1 MRLRGCRLVTF
12 SVGFL
17 TFATAFLPASVAA
30 ASGVAQAAAEQRGSP
45 PAPPPP
51 TITSTGKHVYLD
63 GVATNFVGTP
73 GQFTLSD
80 TGTVTGYIFGLGSVV
95 VGPPVPA
102 GPDGTLTLSITP
114 NDVAELDLYVQA
126 VNGTSPPS
134 SPSLFRIDTNLPP
147 GNLASLAWW
156 KLNAAHGGLATD
168 ATGHEHI
175 AALSK
180 GQFVSCAKAQ
190 APDGARCALTLN
202 GQGDAQTSTALLPI
216 VATRSSFTAS
226 AWIELTACR
235 ATCTALSQG
244 GAQSGAFALG
254 FRANCARS
262 KNGCWVFTLR
272 LSDTVEIAM
281 APVGRQTPFGRWVQL
296 TAEFDATHGGVL
308 TLYVNGAQ
316 KASATAGAVPA
327 SNSGIVRL
335 GAGAAGSD
343 RWRGRLS
350 NACLFFG
357 PVPSADVTTL
367 YKGNAAHPRNGCAA
381 LFAKYP

>member
-1 MRLRGCRLVTF
+1 
-12 SVGFL
+12 
-17 TFATAFLPASVAA
+17 
-30 ASGVAQAAAEQRGSP
+30 
-45 PAPPPP
+45 
-51 TITSTGKHVYLD
+51 
-63 GVATNFVGTP
+63 VGTP

-80 TGTVTGYIFGLGSVV
+80 AGTVTGYIIGFGSVD

-102 GPDGTLTLSITP
+102 GPDGTLTLSVTP
-114 NDVAELDLYVQA
+114 NNVAELDLYVQA
-126 VNGTSPPS
+126 VNGSSPPS
-134 SPSLFRIDTNLPP
+134 SATVFRIITGLPP
-147 GNLASLAWW
+147 GNVASLAWW
-156 KLNAAHGGLATD
+156 KLNAAHGGLAAD
-168 ATGHEHI
+168 ATGHEHT

-180 GQFVSCAKAQ
+180 GQYVSCTKAQ

-202 GQGDAQTSTALLPI
+202 GYGDAQTSTALLPI

-244 GAQSGAFALG
+244 GAQTGAFALG
-254 FRANCARS
+254 FQAKCARS
-262 KNGCWVFTLR
+262 QHGCWVFTLR
-272 LSDTVEIAM
+272 LSDSGQPVIAT

-296 TAEFDATHGGVL
+296 TAEFDATRGAVL

-316 KASATAGAVPA
+316 KASATAGFVPS

-335 GAGAAGSD
+335 GAGAGGSD

-350 NACLFFG
+350 NACLFFNA
-357 PVPSADVTTL
+357 VPSADVTTL

>member
-1 MRLRGCRLVTF
+1 MRLRVCRIVTF
-12 SVGFL
+12 SVAFL
-17 TFATAFLPASVAA
+17 TFATAFLPASADAASRAAKAA
-30 ASGVAQAAAEQRGSP
+30 AGQPSSP

-51 TITSTGKHVYLD
+51 TITSTGKNVYLD

-73 GQFTLSD
+73 GQFTFSD
-80 TGTVTGYIFGLGSVV
+80 AGTVTGYIFGFDSVV
-95 VGPPVPA
+95 VGPPAPA
-102 GPDGTLTLSITP
+102 GHDGTLTLSITP
-114 NDVAELDLYVQA
+114 NNVAELDLYVQA
-126 VNGTSPPS
+126 VNGSSPPS
-134 SPSLFRIDTNLPP
+134 SPTLFRIDTGLPP
-147 GNLASLAWW
+147 GNVASLAWW
-156 KLNAAHGGLATD
+156 KLNAARGGLATD
-168 ATGHEHI
+168 STGHDHA

-180 GQFVSCAKAQ
+180 GQFVSCAGVQ

-202 GQGDAQTSTALLPI
+202 GQGDAQTSSALLPI
-216 VATRSSFTAS
+216 VGTRSSFTAS
-226 AWIELTACR
+226 TWLELNACR
-235 ATCTALSQG
+235 ATCIALSQG

-254 FRANCARS
+254 FQANCARS
-262 KNGCWVFTLR
+262 KHGCWVFTLR
-272 LSDTVEIAM
+272 ISDTVEIAM

-296 TAEFDATHGGVL
+296 TAEFDATRGGVL

-316 KASATAGAVPA
+316 KASATAGAVPS

-335 GAGAAGSD
+335 GAGAGGSD

-357 PVPSADVTTL
+357 PVPPAGVTTL